1 MVYILLILCLL
12 LLLVYLYSRP
22 KRHLFYGPIMKKNN
36 ELRKGL
42 MFRKEKLKPDQGML
56 FIMNKNSNNSVW
68 MKNTYLSLDVIFLNS
83 DKQVVGFIEN
93 TQPLSTKTLTID
105 KNSSYILE
113 TNSGTIQNKKIN
125 LNDIIHHIES
135 DI

>member
-1 MVYILLILCLL
+1 MNEILLILCLIIL
-12 LLLVYLYSRP
+12 LMYLYNKP
-22 KRHLFYGPIMKKNN
+22 KRHLFFGPIMKTNN
-36 ELRKGL
+36 ELKKGL

-83 DKQVVGFIEN
+83 DKQVVGYIEN
-93 TQPLSTKTLTID
+93 TQPLSKKSLSIN

-125 LNDIIHHIES
+125 VNDIIHHIES

>member
-1 MVYILLILCLL
+1 MIYILLILCLL